1 MLENVLTHDKFTA
14 FISQKKFQNFVNS
27 LFKFHANVSLVATH
41 AYHSLIRAARSLNEE
56 YKKLAES
63 YKVASQRMSTR
74 EERALVLERAQFA
87 DRKLIA
93 IMKLFERAKP
103 GLFAKLSAFSFTG
116 LLKILVK
123 IAIMRPV
130 ALLAQPL

>member
-1 MLENVLTHDKFTA
+1 
-14 FISQKKFQNFVNS
+14 
-27 LFKFHANVSLVATH
+27 
-41 AYHSLIRAARSLNEE
+41 
-56 YKKLAES
+56 
-63 YKVASQRMSTR
+63 MSTR
-74 EERALVLERAQFA
+74 EERTLVLERAQFA

-93 IMKLFERAKP
+93 IMKLFEKAKP
-103 GLFAKLSAFSFTG
+103 ELFVKLSAFSFTG